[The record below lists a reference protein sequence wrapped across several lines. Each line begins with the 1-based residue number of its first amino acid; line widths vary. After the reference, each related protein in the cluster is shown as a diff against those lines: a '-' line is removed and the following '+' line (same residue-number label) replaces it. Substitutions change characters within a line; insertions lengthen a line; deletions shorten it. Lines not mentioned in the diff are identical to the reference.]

1 MEAPSSHWCLLL
13 LCANVCLA
21 QENEY
26 VIGTALQQ
34 NPESYERLPACAL
47 PFHAFHDGACWC
59 RLSQP
64 AEPVCLLQPA
74 SEAFKHLMHE
84 SMRALRAWIHATN
97 A

>member
-1 MEAPSSHWCLLL
+1 MEAPSSCRCSLL
-13 LCANVCLA
+13 LCDSVCLA

-59 RLSQP
+59 RL
-64 AEPVCLLQPA
+64 AEPASTPCHVSCAGQLKHPNGRGDLYVCPA
-74 SEAFKHLMHE
+74 PY
-84 SMRALRAWIHATN
+84 
-97 A
+97 